1 MNCSRNDSTYWER
14 QHPAPSHW
22 ERRHPCRPPSAFTL
36 LEVMLALMVFSM
48 AVVALVGAI
57 NGIGNASTESRV
69 YREVESRLESLM
81 TEISRMP
88 PDPAAF
94 AGDRTIEK
102 TIRENGV
109 EYRIKK
115 APAEITNKDGGTL
128 PEMYSV
134 KATARWK
141 EGRQNEELSA
151 ETLVYPPL
159 YAPGS

>member
-1 MNCSRNDSTYWER
+1 MKFAREDFMFTLARRDRGRPCL
-14 QHPAPSHW
+14 QH
-22 ERRHPCRPPSAFTL
+22 SAFTL
-36 LEVMLALMVFSM
+36 VEVILALMVFSM

-57 NGIGNASTESRV
+57 NGIGSASTESRV
-69 YREVESRLESLM
+69 YREVESRLESLL

-88 PDPAAF
+88 PDPAVAG
-94 AGDRTIEK
+94 GDRITEK

-115 APAEITNKDGGTL
+115 APVEITNKDDAIL
-128 PEMYSV
+128 PEMFTV

-141 EGRQNEELSA
+141 DGGQNQELNA

-159 YAPGS
+159 YAY